1 MESTYKSKKSA
12 WGAISIWKILLF
24 GIIIPAILV
33 VGACVFK
40 GQADASTESSSFIE
54 SSSVIE
60 ESMSSEEDAAIVG
73 SESIEESASVE
84 DSESVEDSAV
94 VEDSASVEES
104 ESAEDSA
111 VIGGIISAEDNTSM
125 DGSASVEETP
135 AESSASFMQ
144 KMAPFAGIILLVS
157 IVLAII
163 SLIITVIWTIVV
175 IYRAKQYSYEF
186 CGNTLIVKEGAVFS
200 GATENRRM
208 HFFPGMNISVKQ
220 TFKGKIFNYGDVVVS
235 MGIGQA
241 GQIVMDGIKNPKEA
255 GRVLSKYAAE
265 VSNARANN
273 RVSIFMPGVTGYP
286 FFF

>member
-24 GIIIPAILV
+24 GVIVPAALV
-33 VGACVFK
+33 VLPLLFK
-40 GQADASTESSSFIE
+40 ETLGDIFIF
-54 SSSVIE
+54 VGIAL
-60 ESMSSEEDAAIVG
+60 AAV
-73 SESIEESASVE
+73 
-84 DSESVEDSAV
+84 
-94 VEDSASVEES
+94 
-104 ESAEDSA
+104 
-111 VIGGIISAEDNTSM
+111 
-125 DGSASVEETP
+125 
-135 AESSASFMQ
+135 
-144 KMAPFAGIILLVS
+144 
-157 IVLAII
+157 
-163 SLIITVIWTIVV
+163 SLIVTIIWTIVV

-186 CGNTLIVKEGAVFS
+186 CGNTLIIKEGAVFS

-208 HFFPGMNISVKQ
+208 HFFPGMSVAVKQ
-220 TFKGKIFNYGDVVVS
+220 TFKGKVFNYGDVVVS

-241 GQIVMDGIKNPKEA
+241 GQIVMEGIKNPKQA

>member
-24 GIIIPAILV
+24 GVITPAALVLIPYF
-33 VGACVFK
+33 FK
-40 GQADASTESSSFIE
+40 VSWGEYFFKEKWVELAKWAN
-54 SSSVIE
+54 V
-60 ESMSSEEDAAIVG
+60 AVIVG
-73 SESIEESASVE
+73 
-84 DSESVEDSAV
+84 
-94 VEDSASVEES
+94 
-104 ESAEDSA
+104 
-111 VIGGIISAEDNTSM
+111 
-125 DGSASVEETP
+125 
-135 AESSASFMQ
+135 
-144 KMAPFAGIILLVS
+144 
-157 IVLAII
+157 IVLAVV

-241 GQIVMDGIKNPKEA
+241 GQIVMEGIKNPKEA